1 MHRTLKQTYGVYVP
15 RESITQI
22 LKEIDP
28 NGTEERKWKKL
39 KRPKYF
45 STGPNATCHMD
56 GFEKLKPYGFRIHGC
71 VDGFSRRIMWLKVTG
86 SNNSPVVSVSY
97 YLETVSAL
105 KLCLTLLQTDC
116 GTENNIT
123 ARTQCHFAN
132 DICVHKYDSSP
143 SNQRIENFWSP
154 YKQRYSSWIIDFFI
168 DKDFLDISQFHL
180 GNYVHMEYAWFSLE
194 RLIQIGLN
202 KVKRE

>member
-15 RESITQI
+15 REGVMQI

-39 KRPKYF
+39 KRRKYF
-45 STGPNATCHMD
+45 STGPNATWYMD
-56 GFEKLKPYGFRIHGC
+56 GFEKLKTYGFRIHGC
-71 VDGFSRRIMWLKVTG
+71 VDGFSGRITWLTVTG

-105 KLCLTLLQTDC
+105 KLCPTLLQTDC
-116 GTENNIT
+116 DTENNIT

-132 DICVHKYDSSP
+132 DICVRKYDSSP

-154 YKQRYSSWIIDFFI
+154 YKQRYSSWIIDFF
-168 DKDFLDISQFHL
+168 KDFLDS
-180 GNYVHMEYAWFSLE
+180 S
-194 RLIQIGLN
+194 
-202 KVKRE
+202 